1 MVRPPVC
8 LFIVFSC
15 LSPLLQLRTLCRARA
30 TRRHRL
36 HLLDEEPRPGALI
49 CWRDPKVTGR
59 RPRLLLHLAKIAA
72 ALEPTAHAVL
82 LVDQAGSHM
91 STRDG
96 NVGRYDEGGVE
107 GGAQA
112 GVTLEPHRCEP

>member
-1 MVRPPVC
+1 MIRPPGMP
-8 LFIVFSC
+8 LHRLL
-15 LSPLLQLRTLCRARA
+15 LSVTLLQLRTLCRTRA

-82 LVDQAGSHM
+82 LVQAGSHM
-91 STRDG
+91 STRDA
-96 NVGRYDEGGVE
+96 NVGRYDEGGAE
-107 GGAQA
+107 GGAQV
-112 GVTLEPHRCEP
+112 GVTLETHCCEP